1 MQVHVLCT
9 MYQFTCQP
17 RSARVLRERNRHEK
31 AEELSSEAERTSPG
45 GAADG
50 GARGELANQR
60 FQKEDLRCLGSGRRS
75 WFLLLRS
82 PMMMPLPPAKAIA
95 ARKWC
100 LRFSIVNL
108 RLSELG
114 KCKLT
119 KVTGEIVPSPCH
131 FG

>member
-1 MQVHVLCT
+1 
-9 MYQFTCQP
+9 
-17 RSARVLRERNRHEK
+17 
-31 AEELSSEAERTSPG
+31 
-45 GAADG
+45 
-50 GARGELANQR
+50 
-60 FQKEDLRCLGSGRRS
+60 
-75 WFLLLRS
+75 
-82 PMMMPLPPAKAIA
+82 MMMPLPPAKAIA

-119 KVTGEIVPSPCH
+119 KVPGEIVPSPCH